1 VNSTTDSSAVFV
13 SGAILLSPAGA
24 ALTAKALRVANE
36 QLVALGSPGLT
47 AAVLQVGQALERA
60 TRASVAHENTS
71 HTSGLENTAGLLVP
85 EADTLTAT
93 QAAAELGITASG
105 VRDLA
110 RRGRVRATKH
120 GSTWTFARHEVD
132 AFRTHRRR
140 GNEEDQ

>member
-1 VNSTTDSSAVFV
+1 MNNTTDQSAVFV
-13 SGAILLSPAGA
+13 SGAVLLSPAA
-24 ALTAKALRVANE
+24 ASLTAKALRVANE
-36 QLVALGSPGLT
+36 SLLGLGGAGLT
-47 AAVLQVGQALERA
+47 PAVLAVGQALERA

-71 HTSGLENTAGLLVP
+71 HASGLENTAGELGS